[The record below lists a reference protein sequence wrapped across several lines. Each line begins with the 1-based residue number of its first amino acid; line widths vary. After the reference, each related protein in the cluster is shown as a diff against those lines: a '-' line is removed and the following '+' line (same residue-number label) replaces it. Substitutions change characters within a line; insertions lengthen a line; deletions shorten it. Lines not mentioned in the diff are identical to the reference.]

1 MTYCK
6 CNVMQVVFKYFIIGQ
21 LLCWGLF
28 SLPLEAQLTTD
39 PQWSNTAKTLTIFRP
54 GDGVRI
60 QVMRLDLEATDND
73 ILSGQYGIDSRG
85 YILMPIIGEVRV
97 SGLTEIELIQ
107 TLREKLEVYMKNL
120 YVSVR
125 PLIRVTMQG
134 AFQRPGAYRIDPSAS
149 LHDLVSIAGGPTANC
164 DLPGMV
170 VERGGKVVKKNLL
183 ESFEEGYSLED
194 AGIESGDQIIAPA
207 KGRMDFYFYINI
219 INLLASIVLLYLRL
233 RSGYW

>member
-1 MTYCK
+1 MSVPK
-6 CNVMQVVFKYFIIGQ
+6 CNIMRIVFKYFIIGQ
-21 LLCWGLF
+21 FLLGGSF
-28 SLPLEAQLTTD
+28 SSLLNAQLTTD
-39 PQWSNTAKTLTIFRP
+39 YQWSNTAKTLTIFRP
-54 GDGVRI
+54 GDAVRI
-60 QVMRLDLEATDND
+60 QVMKLDLEAVGND
-73 ILSGQYGIDSRG
+73 ILSGDYGIDSRG
-85 YILMPIIGEVRV
+85 YIIMPLIGEVRV
-97 SGLTEIELIQ
+97 SGLTEVELMQ
-107 TLREKLEVYMKNL
+107 SLREKLEAYMKNL

-149 LHDLVSIAGGPTANC
+149 LHDLVTLAGGPTYNC
-164 DLPGMV
+164 DLSGMV

-207 KGRMDFYFYINI
+207 QGRMDFYFYINI
-219 INLLASIVLLYLRL
+219 INLLASMVLLYLRL